1 MATTSTTFHDTMA
14 RRTKQNG
21 NKDEIGSKGM
31 EKEHGVNLLTN
42 ADYGVYIEGAEETI
56 EMYERGEISRED
68 LYATILDLDVV
79 YKSKEGKISPSG

>member
-1 MATTSTTFHDTMA
+1 MA

-21 NKDEIGSKGM
+21 DENALSSEGM
-31 EKEHGVNLLTN
+31 EKEHGVNVLTN
-42 ADYGVYIEGAEETI
+42 TDYGVYVEGAEETI

-79 YKSKEGKISPSG
+79 YKSKERENSPPG

>member
-1 MATTSTTFHDTMA
+1 MATTSTAFHETMA

-21 NKDEIGSKGM
+21 NKDEVGSESM
-31 EKEHGVNLLTN
+31 EKERGVNVLTS
-42 ADYGVYIEGAEETI
+42 ADFGVYVENAEETI

-79 YKSKEGKISPSG
+79 YKSKEGEI

>member
-1 MATTSTTFHDTMA
+1 
-14 RRTKQNG
+14 
-21 NKDEIGSKGM
+21 M

-79 YKSKEGKISPSG
+79 YKSKEGEIPPSG